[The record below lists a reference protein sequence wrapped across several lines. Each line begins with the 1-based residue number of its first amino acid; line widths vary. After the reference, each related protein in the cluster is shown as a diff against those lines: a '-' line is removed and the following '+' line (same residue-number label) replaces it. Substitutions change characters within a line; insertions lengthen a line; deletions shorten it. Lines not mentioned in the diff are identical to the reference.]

1 MCVTALVSHLS
12 IVFAVCDILLRQ
24 LFMDQKPSPSPY
36 IPVWR
41 QKSRAARQLKISRK
55 TIQRK
60 VRLGLLAED
69 SSGRVCVARLA
80 ALLTAEAKC
89 GRRGP
94 KLRLPKKLR
103 PIYEFRSP
111 AGFHRVSEHDDP
123 ADRLA
128 GAVDDNAVDEIC
140 ERIVG
145 LNLATLREISEV
157 ALTVAGYQ
165 ARYARL
171 EMRATPDELRE
182 ALRRARTTAR

>member
-1 MCVTALVSHLS
+1 
-12 IVFAVCDILLRQ
+12 
-24 LFMDQKPSPSPY
+24 MDPKSCPSPY

-41 QKSRAARQLKISRK
+41 QKSHAARHLKISRK

-60 VRLGLLAED
+60 VRQGLLVED
-69 SSGRVCVARLA
+69 SSGRVCVERLA

-94 KLRLPKKLR
+94 KLRLPKRLR
-103 PIYEFRSP
+103 PVYAFHSP
-111 AGFHRVSEHDDP
+111 TGFKRVSEHDDP

-128 GAVDDNAVDEIC
+128 GVVDDNAVDEIC

-157 ALTVAGYQ
+157 ALAAAGYQ